1 MDSIRQTLVDEHASL
16 DRALVNLALAAESS
30 DSSELRRAWS
40 ELESDLA
47 SHLDVEERDL
57 FPLAWPLHPEG
68 ITALR
73 RDHER
78 IRKLIAALGIE
89 VDLHTLR
96 KSSVDALVE
105 MLRQHAEH
113 EDKTVYRWAESE
125 APEDTRRRFVSLFAR
140 TLRSGLHTAPAKEF
154 R

>member
-1 MDSIRQTLVDEHASL
+1 MDPIRQALVDDHASM
-16 DRALVNLALAAESS
+16 DRALGNLALAAESS
-30 DSSELRRAWS
+30 DSAELRRAWS
-40 ELESDLA
+40 DLESDLS
-47 SHLDVEERDL
+47 SHLDLEEREL

-68 ITALR
+68 ITELR

-78 IRKLIAALGIE
+78 IRKLIAAVGIE

-96 KSSVDALVE
+96 KSTVDALVE
-105 MLRQHAEH
+105 LLRQHAEH

-125 APEDTRRRFVSLFAR
+125 APEDTRRHFVSLFAR
-140 TLRSGLHTAPAKEF
+140 TLRSGLREAPAKEP